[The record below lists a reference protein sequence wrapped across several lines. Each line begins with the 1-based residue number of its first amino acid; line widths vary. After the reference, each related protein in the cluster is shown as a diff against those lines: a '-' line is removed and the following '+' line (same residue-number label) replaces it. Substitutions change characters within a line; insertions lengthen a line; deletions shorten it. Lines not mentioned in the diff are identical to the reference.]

1 MITLNRLVNI
11 SKDFVDLSP
20 VMIFP
25 KTQTDSF
32 IYFIIIIVI
41 IVIIIIIIIVVII
54 IIFIILNFVYSFDS
68 QKNIFCSINIKTGDY
83 KNSIRLTR
91 EAMNSRF

>member
-1 MITLNRLVNI
+1 MITFNRVVNI
-11 SKDFVDLSP
+11 SKECVDLSP

-41 IVIIIIIIIVVII
+41 IVIIIIIIIIIVIII
-54 IIFIILNFVYSFDS
+54 IIFIILNFVYNFDS

-83 KNSIRLTR
+83 
-91 EAMNSRF
+91 

>member
-41 IVIIIIIIIVVII
+41 IVIIIIIIIIVIII

-83 KNSIRLTR
+83 
-91 EAMNSRF
+91 